1 LAPGLVLAADP
12 VDPHGVS
19 PMMRRRT
26 LLATS
31 AAALAA
37 PRVARPQAARTLKF
51 IPQIDVPLLDPV
63 VTSAYIS
70 RNHGFVVFDTL
81 FGQDSA
87 FKAQPQM
94 VDGFTTEPD
103 GKTWQ
108 LTLRD
113 GLKFHDGTPVLAR
126 DCVASIARWGKRD
139 AFGQALM
146 AATDELSAA
155 NDKTLVFRL
164 KRPFPLLPDALGK
177 VAGIMCAIM
186 PERLAK
192 TDAYTPITEMVGSG
206 PFRYVAAERVPGA
219 LSVYTRFEGY
229 VPRPSGTPSRT
240 AGPKIAYLDRIEWG
254 AIPDPATAMAA
265 LQQGQVDWWQ
275 EPSLDLLAAVRQDA
289 DLTTDMLDP
298 SGVASMLRFNH
309 LHPPFN
315 NPAIRRALL
324 GAVNQADFMQAV
336 AGTDRTLWKDH
347 VGFFAT
353 LSPLANDAG
362 VSVFK
367 DKPDMGRVRSALA
380 AAGYKGERAVVLVAT
395 DLPALQALGE
405 VGTDMLKQ
413 AGINVDVVSTD
424 WGSVI
429 QRRASKAPIDQ
440 GGWSVFFTS
449 FFGVDQFTPATHLG
463 LRGNGEA
470 GWFGW
475 CTSPRLE
482 QLRDAWFQAP
492 DLAAQRALAVQIQEQ
507 AFLDVPYL
515 PTGEYYSPT
524 AYRKT
529 LSGVLTGLPLMWNVR
544 KDA

>member
-1 LAPGLVLAADP
+1 ML
-12 VDPHGVS
+12 
-19 PMMRRRT
+19 RRRT
-26 LLATS
+26 LLATG
-31 AAALAA
+31 AVVLAA
-37 PRVARPQAARTLKF
+37 PHVARSQSAKTLKF
-51 IPQIDVPLLDPV
+51 VPQIDVPLLDPV

-81 FGQDSA
+81 FGQDAA

-103 GKTWQ
+103 GKTWR

-113 GLKFHDGTPVLAR
+113 GLKFHDATPVLAR
-126 DCVASIARWGKRD
+126 DCVASINRWGKRD

-155 NDKTLVFRL
+155 DDKTIVFRL

-186 PERLAK
+186 PERLAS
-192 TDAYTPITEMVGSG
+192 TDAFKPLNEMVGSG
-206 PFRYVAAERVPGA
+206 PFRFVAAERVPGA

-229 VPRPSGTPSRT
+229 VPRPGGTPSCT
-240 AGPKIAYLDRIEWG
+240 AGPKIAYLDRVEWG
-254 AIPDPATAMAA
+254 AIPDPATALAA

-275 EPSLDLLAAVRQDA
+275 EPSLDLLGTARRNAG
-289 DLTTDMLDP
+289 LTIDMLDP
-298 SGVASMLRFNH
+298 SGLPGMLRFNH
-309 LHPPFN
+309 LQPPFN

-324 GAVNQADFMQAV
+324 GAVDQADFMQAV
-336 AGTDRTLWKDH
+336 AGSDRSLWKDD
-347 VGFFAT
+347 VGFFAAT
-353 LSPLANDAG
+353 SPLANDAG
-362 VSVFK
+362 VSVFEGK
-367 DKPDMGRVRSALA
+367 RDMSRVKADLA

-395 DLPALQALGE
+395 DLPALQAIGE
-405 VGTDMLKQ
+405 VGADMLKQ

-475 CTSPRLE
+475 CNSPQLE
-482 QLRDAWFQAP
+482 QLRDTWFQAP
-492 DLAAQRALAVQIQEQ
+492 DLAAQKAIAVQIQQQ
-507 AFLDVPYL
+507 AFQDVPYL
-515 PTGEYYSPT
+515 PTGEYYQPT
-524 AYRKT
+524 AYRKS
-529 LSGVLTGLPLMWNVR
+529 LSGVLKGLPLMWNV
-544 KDA
+544 KKEI

>member
-1 LAPGLVLAADP
+1 
-12 VDPHGVS
+12 
-19 PMMRRRT
+19 MMKRRT
-26 LLATS
+26 LLATG

-37 PRVARPQAARTLKF
+37 PHVARSQAARTLRF
-51 IPQIDVPLLDPV
+51 VPQIDVPLLDPV

-81 FGQDSA
+81 FGQDGA

-103 GKTWQ
+103 GKTWR

-113 GLKFHDGTPVLAR
+113 GLKFHDGAPVLAR
-126 DCVASIARWGKRD
+126 DCVASVNRWGKRD

-146 AATDELSAA
+146 AATDELSSAD
-155 NDKTLVFRL
+155 DKTLVFRL

-177 VAGIMCAIM
+177 VAGVMCAIM
-186 PERLAK
+186 PERLAN
-192 TDAYTPITEMVGSG
+192 TDPYQPITEMVGSG

-219 LSVYTRFEGY
+219 LSAYTRFEGY
-229 VPRPSGTPSRT
+229 VPRPGGAPSWT

-265 LQQGQVDWWQ
+265 LKQGQVDWWQ
-275 EPSLDLLAAVRQDA
+275 EPSLDLYPVLRQDGG
-289 DLTTDMLDP
+289 LTTDTLDP
-298 SGVASMLRFNH
+298 TGLPGMVRFNH
-309 LHPPFN
+309 LQPPFD

-324 GAVNQADFMQAV
+324 GAVSQADFMQAV
-336 AGTDRTLWKDH
+336 AGTDRSLWKDD
-347 VGFFAT
+347 VGFFAAA
-353 LSPLANDAG
+353 SPLASTAG
-362 VSVFK
+362 VSVLGGK
-367 DKPDMGRVRSALA
+367 RDMARVKADLA

-405 VGTDMLKQ
+405 VGADMLKQ
-413 AGINVDVVSTD
+413 AGINVDVQSTD

-429 QRRASKAPIDQ
+429 QRRASKAPVDK

-475 CTSPRLE
+475 CSSPKLE

-492 DLAAQRALAVQIQEQ
+492 DMAAQKAIAVQIQEQ
-507 AFLDVPYL
+507 AFQDVPYL
-515 PTGEYYSPT
+515 PTGEYYQPT

-529 LSGVLTGLPLMWNVR
+529 VSGVLKGLPLMWNV
-544 KDA
+544 KKEA

>member
-1 LAPGLVLAADP
+1 
-12 VDPHGVS
+12 
-19 PMMRRRT
+19 MIRRRT
-26 LLATS
+26 LLAT

-37 PRVARPQAARTLKF
+37 PHLARSQSRKTLKF

-81 FGQDSA
+81 FGQDAA

-94 VDGFTTEPD
+94 VDGFTTDRD
-103 GKTWQ
+103 GKTWR
-108 LTLRD
+108 LTLRE

-126 DCVASIARWGKRD
+126 DCTASVNRWAKRD

-155 NDKTLVFRL
+155 DDKTLVFRL

-177 VAGIMCAIM
+177 IAGIMCAIM

-192 TDAYTPITEMVGSG
+192 TDAFQPITEMVGSG

-219 LSVYTRFEGY
+219 LSVYARFDGY
-229 VPRPSGTPSRT
+229 VPRPSGTPSGT
-240 AGPKIAYLDRIEWG
+240 AGPKIAYLDRVEWG

-275 EPSLDLLAAVRQDA
+275 EPSLDLFPVLRGDGS
-289 DLTTDMLDP
+289 LTTDMLDP
-298 SGVASMLRFNH
+298 SGLPGMLRFNH
-309 LHPPFN
+309 LQPPFN
-315 NPAIRRALL
+315 NPAVRRALL
-324 GAVNQADFMQAV
+324 GAVDQADFMQAV
-336 AGTDRTLWKDH
+336 AGTDQSLWKDD
-347 VGFFAT
+347 VGFFAAT
-353 LSPLANDAG
+353 SPLANTAG

-367 DKPDMGRVRSALA
+367 GKRDMARVQADLA
-380 AAGYKGERAVVLVAT
+380 AAGYKGERAVVLIAT

-405 VGTDMLKQ
+405 VGADMLKQ

-424 WGSVI
+424 WGTVI
-429 QRRASKAPIDQ
+429 QRRTSKAPVDQ

-475 CTSPRLE
+475 CKSPELE
-482 QLRDAWFQAP
+482 QLRDAWFLAP
-492 DLAAQRALAVQIQEQ
+492 DLAAQKAIAVQIQQQ
-507 AFLDVPYL
+507 AFRDVPYL
-515 PTGEYYSPT
+515 PTGDYYQPT

-529 LSGVLTGLPLMWNVR
+529 LSGVLKGLPLMWNV
-544 KDA
+544 KKEA

>member
-1 LAPGLVLAADP
+1 MLK
-12 VDPHGVS
+12 
-19 PMMRRRT
+19 RRT
-26 LLATS
+26 LIATG
-31 AAALAA
+31 AVVL
-37 PRVARPQAARTLKF
+37 ARPHLARSQTVKTLKF
-51 IPQIDVPLLDPV
+51 VPQIDVPLLDPV

-81 FGQDSA
+81 FGQDNA
-87 FKAQPQM
+87 FQAQPQM

-103 GKTWQ
+103 GTMWR
-108 LTLRD
+108 LTLRE
-113 GLKFHDGTPVLAR
+113 GLTFHDGTPVLAR
-126 DCVASIARWGKRD
+126 DCVASINRWGKRD

-155 NDKTLVFRL
+155 DDRTIVFRL

-177 VAGIMCAIM
+177 VAGIMCPIM
-186 PERLAK
+186 PERLAS
-192 TDAYTPITEMVGSG
+192 TDAFKPITEMVGSG

-229 VPRPSGTPSRT
+229 VPRPGGTTSCT

-254 AIPDPATAMAA
+254 AIPDAATAMAA

-275 EPSLDLLAAVRQDA
+275 EPSLDLLGVVKRNAGLV
-289 DLTTDMLDP
+289 TDMLDP
-298 SGVASMLRFNH
+298 SGLPGMLRFNH
-309 LHPPFN
+309 LQPPFN
-315 NPAIRRALL
+315 NAAIRRALL
-324 GAVNQADFMQAV
+324 GAINQADFMQAV
-336 AGTDRTLWKDH
+336 AGADRSLWKDD
-347 VGFFAT
+347 VGYFAAT
-353 LSPLANDAG
+353 SPLANDAG
-362 VSVFK
+362 MSVLEGK
-367 DKPDMGRVRSALA
+367 RDMARVKADLA

-405 VGTDMLKQ
+405 VGADMLKQ

-429 QRRASKAPIDQ
+429 QRRASKAPLDQ

-475 CTSPRLE
+475 CKSPELE

-492 DLAAQRALAVQIQEQ
+492 DLAAQKAIAVKIQQQ
-507 AFLDVPYL
+507 AFQDVPYL
-515 PTGEYYSPT
+515 PTGEYYQPT

-529 LSGVLTGLPLMWNVR
+529 LTGVLKGLPLMWNV
-544 KDA
+544 KKEA

>member
-1 LAPGLVLAADP
+1 MLQ
-12 VDPHGVS
+12 
-19 PMMRRRT
+19 RRV
-26 LLATS
+26 LLATA

-37 PRVARPQAARTLKF
+37 PHVARSQAPKTLKF
-51 IPQIDVPLLDPV
+51 VPQIDVPLLDPV
-63 VTSAYIS
+63 VTSAYIA

-87 FKAQPQM
+87 AKAQPQM
-94 VDGFTTEPD
+94 VDGVTTEPD
-103 GKTWQ
+103 GKTWR

-113 GLKFHDGTPVLAR
+113 GLKFHDNTPVLAR
-126 DCVASIARWGKRD
+126 DCVASIKRWGQRD

-146 AATDELSAA
+146 AATDEVSAA
-155 NDKTLVFRL
+155 DDKTIVFRL

-186 PERLAK
+186 PERLASM
-192 TDAYTPITEMVGSG
+192 DAFKPINEMVGSG

-229 VPRPSGTPSRT
+229 VPRPGGTPSCT

-254 AIPDPATAMAA
+254 AIPDPATALAA

-275 EPSLDLLAAVRQDA
+275 EPSLDLFPVAKRDAALA
-289 DLTTDMLDP
+289 TDTLDP
-298 SGVASMLRFNH
+298 SGLPGMLRFNH
-309 LHPPFN
+309 LHPPFD

-324 GAVNQADFMQAV
+324 GAVDQSDFMQAV
-336 AGTDRTLWKDH
+336 AGSDRSLWKDD
-347 VGFFAT
+347 VGYFAAT
-353 LSPLANDAG
+353 SPLANKAG
-362 VSVFK
+362 VSVFEGK
-367 DKPDMGRVRSALA
+367 RDMARVKADLA

-395 DLPALQALGE
+395 DLPALQAIGQ
-405 VGTDMLKQ
+405 VGADMLKQ

-424 WGSVI
+424 WGTVI
-429 QRRASKAPIDQ
+429 QRRASKAPVDQ

-475 CTSPRLE
+475 CTSPQLE

-492 DLAAQRALAVQIQEQ
+492 DLPAQKAIAVQIQQQ
-507 AFLDVPYL
+507 AFADVPYL
-515 PTGEYYSPT
+515 PTGEYYQPT

-529 LSGVLTGLPLMWNVR
+529 LSGILSGLPLMWNV
-544 KDA
+544 KKEG